1 MHSET
6 LPQKEKRKGGSLCP
20 DDLLMTSLF
29 LLPKTK
35 KGQGLLRGIL
45 VIVDIL
51 KLIFILSL
59 VMSIVYGCV

>member
-1 MHSET
+1 
-6 LPQKEKRKGGSLCP
+6 
-20 DDLLMTSLF
+20 MTALF
-29 LLPKTK
+29 LLPETK

-45 VIVDIL
+45 VIVDIF